1 VRSGG
6 SVRAAA
12 LAAVVLTVAAC
23 ESRPVGAPSPPPP
36 TTQPTPSP
44 SPLSPS
50 PTAPLAPAADCED
63 ATLEG
68 ALVTLRQEDNV
79 FDPECLVVLGGQSLR
94 IRNVGANVHNFSV
107 EGTTVDL
114 DLQPGSQDDTE
125 PVATI
130 IAAGRYTFFCKFHR
144 SIGMEGEITITA
156 AG

>member
-1 VRSGG
+1 VGSRG

-12 LAAVVLTVAAC
+12 LVAVVLAAAAC
-23 ESRPVGAPSPPPP
+23 ESRPVGAPTPTSPAP
-36 TTQPTPSP
+36 QPTPSP
-44 SPLSPS
+44 SPPSPS

-68 ALVTLRQEDNV
+68 AVATVRQEDNV
-79 FDPECLVVLGGQSLR
+79 FDPECLIVLGGQSLR

-107 EGTTVDL
+107 EGTSVAL
-114 DLQPGSQDDTE
+114 DLQPESQTNTE

-130 IAAGRYTFFCKFHR
+130 ITPGRYTFFCRFHR